1 MRVLNFGSLNRDL
14 VYSVAHA
21 VRPGE
26 TLASSKLETFCGGKG
41 LNQSLA
47 LARAGAQVWHAGC
60 VGADGGELRKMLADS
75 GVDTR
80 YVREVDGSSG
90 HAVIQVDSAGQ
101 NSILLYGGANQ
112 QIAPAFADEVLAD
125 FGAGDLLVL
134 QNEISAIPHIMR
146 QAKARGMRIAWN
158 PSPFAPELTGYPLD
172 TVTCFVLNEIE
183 GAELTGETAPGAILA
198 HMRAAH
204 PSSCTLLTLGSRGA
218 MYDDGTQVYRA
229 DCFRVPVQDT
239 TAAGDTFLGY
249 FFASL
254 DRCGPAAALRLA
266 SAASALAV
274 SVKGAANSIPTL
286 DQAEAFLAEQE

>member
-1 MRVLNFGSLNRDL
+1 M
-14 VYSVAHA
+14 
-21 VRPGE
+21 
-26 TLASSKLETFCGGKG
+26 
-41 LNQSLA
+41 
-47 LARAGAQVWHAGC
+47 
-60 VGADGGELRKMLADS
+60 
-75 GVDTR
+75 
-80 YVREVDGSSG
+80 
-90 HAVIQVDSAGQ
+90 
-101 NSILLYGGANQ
+101 
-112 QIAPAFADEVLAD
+112 
-125 FGAGDLLVL
+125 
-134 QNEISAIPHIMR
+134 
-146 QAKARGMRIAWN
+146 
-158 PSPFAPELTGYPLD
+158 
-172 TVTCFVLNEIE
+172 LNEIE

-239 TAAGDTFLGY
+239 TAAGDTFLGH